1 MVGNRRYSRPMTEVP
16 EFLACLDGAVVAL
29 GDATVPVTDEGL
41 LRGDGV
47 FEVIRLYGGRPFAL
61 DQHLERM
68 AGSAERLRLPLDA
81 GAIRADV
88 EALLGAAAPGDALL
102 RVLATR
108 GGRRIVLLEELPEH
122 PPSIRLATV
131 TYAPPRILDGVK

>member
-47 FEVIRLYGGRPFAL
+47 FEVIRLYGGKPFAL
-61 DQHLERM
+61 DEHLERM
-68 AGSAERLRLPLDA
+68 ARSAANLRLPFDA
-81 GAIRADV
+81 DAMRREV
-88 EALLGAAAPGDALL
+88 EKLLAAEDTGDAKIRL
-102 RVLATR
+102 LATR
-108 GGRRIVLLEELPEH
+108 GGRRIGIVEELPNH
-122 PPSIRLATV
+122 
-131 TYAPPRILDGVK
+131 